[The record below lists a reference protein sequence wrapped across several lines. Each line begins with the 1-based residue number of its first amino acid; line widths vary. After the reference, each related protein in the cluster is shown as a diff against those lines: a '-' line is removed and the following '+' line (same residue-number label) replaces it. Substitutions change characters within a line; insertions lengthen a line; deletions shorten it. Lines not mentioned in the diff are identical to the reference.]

1 MLIDTLDDRQPY
13 HKSTLLECL
22 KEAKAANENAPICSS
37 YKTIMRRERARV
49 AVYIN
54 VVRDP
59 VNGWRMYTGR
69 QIRKIVAWE
78 LEQRGKNV

>member
-1 MLIDTLDDRQPY
+1 MLLDTLEDRQTY
-13 HKSTLLECL
+13 HKSTLVEVL
-22 KEAKAANENAPICSS
+22 KEVKTAHDDVIMATS

-49 AVYIN
+49 SVYTDVI
-54 VVRDP
+54 RDP

-78 LEQRGKNV
+78 LERKHI